1 MQAFLDGLE
10 ILKDKEA
17 EKNIW
22 RLSIFSK
29 EGNPGIARLT
39 AVGYI
44 HNDLSILYL
53 GTGNFQ
59 EAISNLQQAI
69 KINERINF
77 PSLLSDA
84 NGNLGR
90 AYINLNK
97 LDSALIF
104 TQKAIHFSNV
114 SEMQKNKGGWLYNI
128 GVIYQKKGKYVF
140 AKQYFAESVKVG
152 QQQNNLT
159 ALGQAFVGLG
169 NIFNAMGD
177 RDSSLWYA
185 KKGLEIIQSAG
196 APDILV
202 NIYSSL
208 SSIYNL
214 RNNVDS
220 AFFYQGL
227 AMALTDSINSVE
239 KIKQFQNIGFDQ
251 QFKVQVLER
260 EKIENENKI
269 KTYSL
274 LAGLAV
280 LSIIAFII
288 YRNNRQK
295 QKANQVLEQ
304 PLSNLKSTQ
313 AQLIQSEKMASDRK
327 SVV

>member
-1 MQAFLDGLE
+1 MKLLIQILVLLLPAYSIAQQNPYMELWNKEQIDSLRLIWNKTTNDTVRMAAARSLGFYYQERNRDSGLYFNEQQALLARQLKLRLWEGDALDQIGCVTAGLKDYGRSLQAFLDGLE

-128 GVIYQKKGKYVF
+128 GVIYQKKGNTDLP
-140 AKQYFAESVKVG
+140 
-152 QQQNNLT
+152 NNTL
-159 ALGQAFVGLG
+159 
-169 NIFNAMGD
+169 
-177 RDSSLWYA
+177 
-185 KKGLEIIQSAG
+185 
-196 APDILV
+196 P
-202 NIYSSL
+202 
-208 SSIYNL
+208 NL
-214 RNNVDS
+214 LR
-220 AFFYQGL
+220 L
-227 AMALTDSINSVE
+227 AS
-239 KIKQFQNIGFDQ
+239 
-251 QFKVQVLER
+251 
-260 EKIENENKI
+260 NKI
-269 KTYSL
+269 
-274 LAGLAV
+274 
-280 LSIIAFII
+280 I
-288 YRNNRQK
+288 
-295 QKANQVLEQ
+295 
-304 PLSNLKSTQ
+304 
-313 AQLIQSEKMASDRK
+313 
-327 SVV
+327 